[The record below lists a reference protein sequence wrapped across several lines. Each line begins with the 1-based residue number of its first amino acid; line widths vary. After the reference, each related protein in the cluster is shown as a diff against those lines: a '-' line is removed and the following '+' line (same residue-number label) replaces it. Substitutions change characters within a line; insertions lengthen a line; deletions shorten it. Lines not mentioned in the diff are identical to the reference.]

1 MSVKTE
7 TREVEIRRC
16 DYCGREITSKTEGE
30 FFIVAHCNGNVCYED
45 ALGDVCKD
53 CAGLVKETFLKLM
66 DKGHFAE
73 RYDDDKTKEF
83 ARMALREYVK
93 KHAQS

>member
-16 DYCGREITSKTEGE
+16 DYCGREITTKTEGE
-30 FFIVAHCNGNVCYED
+30 FFIVAHCNGDVCYED

-53 CAGLVKETFLKLM
+53 CADLLKGIFRDLM
-66 DKGHFAE
+66 MSGE
-73 RYDDDKTKEF
+73 LRRTLRQQRSKEF
-83 ARMALREYVK
+83 LPNDVAK
-93 KHAQS
+93 